1 MTCFHPEERVG
12 KPINVSGYNL
22 YPVEKLSQYQPPG
35 MSGVI
40 SWHRPSAVIIQHKD
54 GSKDVID
61 IQDPTRKAQCVLMA
75 IGLIGSILILLI
87 AFLRNDN

>member
-1 MTCFHPEERVG
+1 MTRFLSEERVG

-22 YPVEKLSQYQPPG
+22 YPVEKLSQYQPHG

-54 GSKDVID
+54 GSKEVIK
-61 IQDPTRKAQCVLMA
+61 IQDPTRKAQF
-75 IGLIGSILILLI
+75 ILLAFGLTGSMLMLLM
-87 AFLRNDN
+87 AFLRNKN